1 MTKWE
6 QTTTADGPALR
17 VVTTGSREANVAQGF
32 RSQVLLDP
40 QFEVGQAFGAS
51 GTPAAVVLDNQG
63 LVASDIGVG
72 ADEVKALL
80 RLVRA

>member
-1 MTKWE
+1 M
-6 QTTTADGPALR
+6 
-17 VVTTGSREANVAQGF
+17 
-32 RSQVLLDP
+32 LLDP

-51 GTPAAVVLDNQG
+51 GTPAAVALDNQG

-72 ADEVKALL
+72 ADEVTALL